1 MPLFIYIIKKE
12 ILDALRDG
20 KSMATALFIPILFA
34 LSSFGIPH
42 LIVAMQND
50 SKAITL
56 SIEGKHLIVPLVAHL
71 EEYGIKIIE
80 PIENPEQAIIDRK
93 IEMILIVPEDFPQQF
108 RKQNIATLNLLSDHS
123 RTKSA
128 AQVARVKGLIERWS
142 MSTGALRLIT
152 RNISPGIANPI
163 SVNSVNVT
171 SDQRVASKILAFLP
185 MFILMIAFASGI
197 GSVADM
203 ASGERERRS
212 LEPLL
217 INPISH
223 SMVFLGKWSAA
234 VCITTCVSIIGITL
248 QFFCIKMSPIAQ
260 LGLRLEM
267 GADKFFTIF
276 VILIPIICFV
286 SALQLFVSF
295 FARSFKDAQ
304 SYISLIMILPMAP
317 GLYLTFNSGSAE
329 LWQMFVPI
337 LGPTALFVDIVG
349 GDGATLLNIAITSGV
364 SFACAGVC
372 ALAGV
377 MLLRRE
383 KTIFG

>member
-20 KSMATALFIPILFA
+20 KSMATALFIPIVFA

-56 SIEGKHLIVPLVAHL
+56 PIEGKHLITPLVAYL
-71 EEYGIKIIE
+71 EESGIKIIE
-80 PIENPEQAIIDRK
+80 PIDNPEQAIIDRK
-93 IEMILIVPEDFPQQF
+93 IEMILIVPEDFPLQF

-128 AQVARVKGLIERWS
+128 AQVARVKGLIQRWS

-152 RNISPGIANPI
+152 RNISPGIANPV

-223 SMVFLGKWSAA
+223 SMVFFGKWAAA
-234 VCITTCVSIIGITL
+234 VCITTCVSFIGITL

-286 SALQLFVSF
+286 SSLQLFVSF

-364 SFACAGVC
+364 SLVCTGVC
-372 ALAGV
+372 GLAGV
-377 MLLRRE
+377 MLLKRE